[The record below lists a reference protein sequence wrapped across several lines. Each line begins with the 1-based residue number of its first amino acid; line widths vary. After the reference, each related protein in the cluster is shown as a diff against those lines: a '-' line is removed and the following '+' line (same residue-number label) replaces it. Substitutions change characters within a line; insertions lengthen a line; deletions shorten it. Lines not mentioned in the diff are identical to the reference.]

1 MNMTGN
7 YKDRTI
13 TSDDCNLFFT
23 SDTHFGSERALELS
37 RRPFKS
43 VEEMDETMLKNIND
57 MCKVTEQAYLVHLGD
72 FGNHEFVRRI
82 NVPVILILGNYE
94 MKEIEDGFNGDYK
107 SYRRCLMD
115 RFGYADIAIHAEI
128 ESHGNRDLWLAHD
141 PIDCINDRDNSR
153 RFVNQKSP
161 NGVFYLFGHIHGRQK
176 VKPFG
181 IDVGVDGNH
190 FRPMPLKD
198 VWFYENAIRNH
209 YDKSVWC
216 Q

>member
-7 YKDRTI
+7 YENRVI
-13 TSDDCNLFFT
+13 RSDECNLFFT

-57 MCKVTEQAYLVHLGD
+57 MCKVTDKACLIHLGD
-72 FGNHEFVRRI
+72 FGNHEFVRKI

-94 MKEIEDGFNGDYK
+94 MSEIEDSFNGNYK
-107 SYRRCLMD
+107 EYRSYIMEK
-115 RFGYADIAIHAEI
+115 FGYADVAVHAEI
-128 ESHGNRDLWLAHD
+128 ATEGMKYLWMAHD
-141 PIDCINDRDNSR
+141 PIDCVNDRDNSR
-153 RFVNQKSP
+153 RFTSQKYP
-161 NGVFYLFGHIHGRQK
+161 NGIFYLFGHIHGRQK

-190 FRPMPLKD
+190 FRPMSLKD
-198 VWFYENAIRNH
+198 VWFYENAIKHR
-209 YDKSVWC
+209 YDNSVWC